1 MYVLRISMCQMLCW
15 TNQTWPCILEAYS
28 IVENVNIIYLIIT
41 VIIAIQEKLRTPRS
55 GASRNPDLSRWLLGS
70 LSLHFWNGQR
80 RGGHVADDWA
90 KNWKWG
96 DSWQTYGGVYLT
108 VWTYMEQGSLVYST
122 WWRGNLKISFQW
134 CFCTRPLLTG
144 KCRGRNLGS
153 SEFTLQFS
161 LHFANLFWYCQVK
174 LFLHCYD

>member
-80 RGGHVADDWA
+80 GGGARSRRLGQKLKMGWQLTNLRRSVPYCVDIHGTRQPGVLNLVKGQF
-90 KNWKWG
+90 KNFLP
-96 DSWQTYGGVYLT
+96 V
-108 VWTYMEQGSLVYST
+108 V
-122 WWRGNLKISFQW
+122 
-134 CFCTRPLLTG
+134 
-144 KCRGRNLGS
+144 
-153 SEFTLQFS
+153 
-161 LHFANLFWYCQVK
+161 
-174 LFLHCYD
+174 FLHQTSAYWKM